1 MLLGYADAKAQS
13 NSSRAE
19 NYMGIRGRPEP
30 GGKLYGASWAPLNPH
45 GLSAVKSPYSFKPS
59 GKLYGDSGA
68 PLNRSPAENYM
79 GIRGRP

>member
-19 NYMGIRGRPEP
+19 NYMGIRGRRRKTIWGFGGAPESEP
-30 GGKLYGASWAPLNPH
+30 G
-45 GLSAVKSPYSFKPS
+45 

-68 PLNRSPAENYM
+68 PLIQNRSPAENYM
-79 GIRGRP
+79 GIWGRP

>member
-1 MLLGYADAKAQS
+1 
-13 NSSRAE
+13 
-19 NYMGIRGRPEP
+19 MGIRGRPEP